1 MESTFHPQSSDN
13 TSKKTKEYRTKEKIS
28 VRYHE
33 GKGVLHQSHGAT
45 SQHQQNQT
53 NQMDVVKTLTTK

>member
-1 MESTFHPQSSDN
+1 METTFDHQSIDK
-13 TSKKTKEYRTKEKIS
+13 TSKQTKEYRPKEKNS
-28 VRYHE
+28 LTYHE